1 MTDYRLIIRP
11 RAPVGTPY
19 QSDTLFGHFCWAVRD
34 LEGEGALRALLE
46 AFDAGQTPLVV
57 SGGFPSGCLPRP
69 LLPPMT
75 PGKREESIQRIGEIS
90 KSRGKKADRLEAEQ
104 DFKKLRKRAFV
115 PRQVLMPL
123 LDGLSE
129 ARLMRTLSESQDKD
143 AKGVI
148 EFDRLHNTINRL
160 SNHTLERQGLFSS
173 TKRVHPEDGRVDL
186 YVRCEEAFFTRERL
200 KELFD
205 HLFRFGYG
213 KDAST
218 GGGYAEVG
226 SLEEER
232 ELFGRKHGTHA
243 LALSNFIPC
252 DGLRL
257 EQGCYRLATKL
268 GKLGRGLARNP
279 FKKPLLMVEAGA
291 SFLVEETRSC
301 YGRWLRDVH
310 RDRPEV
316 RHSALML
323 PLFFNLAG
331 EEETGS

>member
-34 LEGEGALRALLE
+34 LEGEGALRALLD

-57 SGGFPSGCLPRP
+57 SGGFPSGCIPRP
-69 LLPPMT
+69 QLPPMT
-75 PGKREESIQRIGEIS
+75 PGVREKLIQRTGEALRKQGRQS
-90 KSRGKKADRLEAEQ
+90 DLLEAEQ
-104 DFKKLRKRAFV
+104 AFKKLRKRPFL
-115 PRQVLMPL
+115 PCETLRPL
-123 LDGLSE
+123 LAGLNE
-129 ARLMRTLSESQDKD
+129 ARIMEALIESMDGD
-143 AKGVI
+143 VKGLI
-148 EFDRLHNTINRL
+148 DFDRLHNTINRL

-173 TKRVHPEDGRVDL
+173 SRWVHPEDGRVDV
-186 YVRCEEAFFTRERL
+186 YVRCEEASFTGERL
-200 KELFD
+200 KNLFD

-218 GGGYAEVG
+218 GSGHAEVV

-232 ELFGRKHGTHA
+232 DLFGRKHGTHA

-252 DGLRL
+252 DGLRV

-291 SFLVEETRSC
+291 SFPIDEARSC

-331 EEETGS
+331 EEKAS